1 MVPVLVNILKF
12 DDLANETFQ
21 KQGQIKVVFEH
32 YFRSKIPELRIG
44 ISKMWSAYVVLS
56 ILPEIWRIFS
66 DFDNLGLLLKSKI
79 RTRFLISSVILTTQK
94 RQIRIRVIFRLY
106 CFKNHKRQV
115 DDLKHRLIKIK
126 VGGFRSQ

>member
-56 ILPEIWRIFS
+56 ILPEI
-66 DFDNLGLLLKSKI
+66 
-79 RTRFLISSVILTTQK
+79 
-94 RQIRIRVIFRLY
+94 
-106 CFKNHKRQV
+106 
-115 DDLKHRLIKIK
+115 
-126 VGGFRSQ
+126 